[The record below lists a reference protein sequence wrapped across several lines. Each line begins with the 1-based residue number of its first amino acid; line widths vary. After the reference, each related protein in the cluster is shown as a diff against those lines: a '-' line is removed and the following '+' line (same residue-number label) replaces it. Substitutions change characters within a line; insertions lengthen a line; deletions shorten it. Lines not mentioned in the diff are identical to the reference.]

1 MDCCFSHLSCV
12 SALCSTV
19 YCTALLLCL
28 MSHMSF
34 FGPCVTQCCSYLSCA
49 WTRTQQ
55 AQTRGDLDWWGFS
68 SPVLPDLLSPFKLF
82 FHAHLP
88 NNLADKAGQCVCV
101 CLCGCFCQ
109 TGGVWRRW
117 LKILLT
123 PADTHQEC
131 VDGFHVLCV
140 CVCVCLCV
148 RKCVSVFDSLGSSRC
163 RPG

>member
-1 MDCCFSHLSCV
+1 MKVERKYGLTSLAARLSMDCCFSHLSCV

-101 CLCGCFCQ
+101 CVYVDVFVKLEVCGA
-109 TGGVWRRW
+109 GGLRLLILTRNVWMVF
-117 LKILLT
+117 T
-123 PADTHQEC
+123 YC
-131 VDGFHVLCV
+131 VYVSV
-140 CVCVCLCV
+140 CVCV
-148 RKCVSVFDSLGSSRC
+148 
-163 RPG
+163 